1 MQELG
6 IGLLVISHLRRPD
19 GDRGHEAG
27 QVVRLNQLRGS
38 HSIAQLS
45 DACIGLQVD
54 PEDPDSDIRHL
65 TVLKNRFSGQT
76 GAAGTL
82 MYDRTT
88 GRLLE
93 AELADLLNPDNDNEE
108 EGEQDD
114 AA

>member
-1 MQELG
+1 
-6 IGLLVISHLRRPD
+6 
-19 GDRGHEAG
+19 
-27 QVVRLNQLRGS
+27 
-38 HSIAQLS
+38 
-45 DACIGLQVD
+45 
-54 PEDPDSDIRHL
+54 
-65 TVLKNRFSGQT
+65 
-76 GAAGTL
+76 